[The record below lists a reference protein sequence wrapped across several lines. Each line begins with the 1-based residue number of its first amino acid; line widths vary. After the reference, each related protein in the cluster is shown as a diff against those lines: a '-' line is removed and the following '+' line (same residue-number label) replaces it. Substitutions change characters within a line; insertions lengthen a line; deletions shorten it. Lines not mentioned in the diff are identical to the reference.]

1 MSAPER
7 KRPTEVRI
15 SISGRSYVFMD
26 IPKKKIEGLL
36 VSLKDYSEAA
46 IPWRDSLKGV
56 ISNGGEAATSLRGA
70 RGRDGM
76 TQAELAE
83 KLSIPQQNVSEME
96 KGKRPI
102 GKAMAKRLASIFRVN
117 YRVFL

>member
-1 MSAPER
+1 MSAPEK

-15 SISGRSYVFMD
+15 SVSGRSYLFMD
-26 IPKKKIEGLL
+26 IPKKKIQGLL
-36 VSLKDYSEAA
+36 VSLKDYSEGV
-46 IPWRDSLKGV
+46 IPWREALKDV
-56 ISNGGEAATSLRGA
+56 ISHGGEAATALRGA
-70 RGRDGM
+70 RGREGM
-76 TQAELAE
+76 TQADLAE
-83 KLSIPQQNVSEME
+83 KLSVPQQNVSEME

>member
-1 MSAPER
+1 MSAPEK

-15 SISGRSYVFMD
+15 NVSGRSYVFMD
-26 IPKKKIEGLL
+26 IPKKKIQGLL
-36 VSLKDYSEAA
+36 VSLKDYSEDSV
-46 IPWRDSLKGV
+46 PWREVLKDV
-56 ISNGGEAATSLRGA
+56 IADGGEAATSLRGA
-70 RGRDGM
+70 RAREVM
-76 TQAELAE
+76 TQLELAG

-102 GKAMAKRLASIFRVN
+102 GKAMAKRLAAIFRVN